1 MERPQ
6 IISEKNANAR
16 AGQWLERLQDSGYRL
31 TSSRKAVV
39 KALAEAEQSMT
50 AADVFEIGRAGHKRL
65 GLVSVYRTL
74 ERLEELGLVQR
85 VHRPDGCHAY
95 VSALDDHQHLLLCET
110 CGKVEVFRGDD
121 LKDFSKRLEG
131 ESGFAIHSHWLQ
143 FFGLCKTCQATG

>member
-1 MERPQ
+1 MDRPQ
-6 IISEKNANAR
+6 IISERDADAR
-16 AGQWLERLQDSGYRL
+16 ASLWLARLQGSGYRL
-31 TSSRKAVV
+31 TSSRRAVV
-39 KALAEAEQSMT
+39 KALADAERSLT
-50 AADVFEIGRAGHKRL
+50 ASDVFEIGRTGHKRL

-110 CGKVEVFRGDD
+110 CGRVEVFRGDN

-131 ESGFAIHSHWLQ
+131 ESGFSIHSHWLQ
-143 FFGLCKTCQATG
+143 FFGLCKTCQAEG